1 MRTNVLFAVLFWGG
15 LFLGMPESRGQEAE
29 LRKGTYPDGTLRYE
43 GYFLAGKPAGEMK
56 RYYPDGKLQARM
68 EYRGDTVEAV
78 LYSRKSDCSMR
89 GKYIG
94 RKKQDTWEYFKNDC
108 LLMKEEY
115 RDQVL
120 HGKTVR
126 FFSTGN
132 PAEEKGWVNGKPEG
146 EWKLFYDNGQLRMVA
161 GLKAGKLDGEVK
173 TYSYQGILRSEGR
186 YRNDRK
192 EGTWVFFDDSG
203 VEVRRKHYCAGV
215 SDTAEEDELEES
227 RQLDTLLS
235 TVKKI
240 PDPAVF
246 ADDPEVYMKLTGME

>member
-1 MRTNVLFAVLFWGG
+1 METNVVLAVLFWGC
-15 LFLGMPESRGQEAE
+15 LLLGMPESRGQEAE
-29 LRKGTYPDGTLRYE
+29 WRKGTYPDGTLRYE
-43 GYFLAGKPAGEMK
+43 GYFRAGKPAGEMK

-68 EYRGDTVEAV
+68 VYRGDTVEAV

-89 GKYIG
+89 GKYVG
-94 RKKQDTWEYFKNDC
+94 RKKQGTWEYFKNDC

-120 HGKTVR
+120 NGKTVR

-146 EWKLFYDNGQLRMVA
+146 EWKLYYDNGQLRMIA

-203 VEVRRKHYCAGV
+203 VKRKNYRAGI

-227 RQLDTLLS
+227 RYLDVLLS

-246 ADDPEVYMKLTGME
+246 ADDPEGYMKLTGME

>member
-1 MRTNVLFAVLFWGG
+1 
-15 LFLGMPESRGQEAE
+15 
-29 LRKGTYPDGTLRYE
+29 
-43 GYFLAGKPAGEMK
+43 
-56 RYYPDGKLQARM
+56 
-68 EYRGDTVEAV
+68 
-78 LYSRKSDCSMR
+78 
-89 GKYIG
+89 
-94 RKKQDTWEYFKNDC
+94 
-108 LLMKEEY
+108 MKEEY

-120 HGKTVR
+120 NGKTVR

-146 EWKLFYDNGQLRMVA
+146 EWKLYYDNGQLRMIA

-203 VEVRRKHYCAGV
+203 VEVKRKNYRAGI
-215 SDTAEEDELEES
+215 SDTAEVDELEES
-227 RQLDTLLS
+227 RYLDVLLS

-246 ADDPEVYMKLTGME
+246 ADDPEGYMKLTGME

>member
-1 MRTNVLFAVLFWGG
+1 
-15 LFLGMPESRGQEAE
+15 
-29 LRKGTYPDGTLRYE
+29 
-43 GYFLAGKPAGEMK
+43 
-56 RYYPDGKLQARM
+56 
-68 EYRGDTVEAV
+68 
-78 LYSRKSDCSMR
+78 MR
-89 GKYIG
+89 GKYVG
-94 RKKQDTWEYFKNDC
+94 RKKQGTWEYFKNDC

-120 HGKTVR
+120 NGKTVR

-146 EWKLFYDNGQLRMVA
+146 EWKLYYDNGQLRMIA

-203 VEVRRKHYCAGV
+203 VEVKRKNYRAGI

-227 RQLDTLLS
+227 GYLDVLLS

-246 ADDPEVYMKLTGME
+246 ADDPEGYMKLTGME